1 MEGYENIKMVVQ
13 PRDLKVTL
21 FPHQLASI
29 YQMETFEREKKIV
42 NDYFIKESNI
52 GVNADP
58 TGFGKTL
65 SMIGLIL
72 RDKMEWDLETP
83 YVFELIS
90 SEACGRITKRI
101 IQRYDKFP
109 ATLVLVS
116 QSIIGQWEQELKNT
130 PLIVGSV
137 SSRKGIDTVN
147 PEECDVVLVTPSM
160 YNTLIISHR
169 GYAWKRFIY
178 EEPGHLK
185 VSGMK
190 EVQAGFYWFVTATPN
205 SITLNHRNC
214 RNSFMKEIVGTG
226 WWDFETQFK
235 DMIFRNDPEFVNSS
249 FNMPLTIYEYHECYN
264 PLLNSVRGFVTD
276 SIKNMIEAGN
286 IEGAISALGGG
297 KTGNIIHLVKQK
309 KLEEL
314 EEIEA
319 KIRIYTIRND
329 EIRLLVWTDRK
340 DRINSQIKELD
351 DKVKEMLN
359 SSCHICLEALNSP
372 VMEPGCQNLFCGQ
385 CILTWLTTH
394 SSCPLC
400 RTTIDTKELIYVS
413 NEDEEYE
420 EKKKEKEE
428 TRTMTKLEKIVDII
442 NKKKDGK
449 FLIFSA
455 FDSTFTPICNALLEN
470 NISFAEIKGTIS
482 CRQKSINEFKNGKT
496 TVIFL
501 NTNFNGAGINL
512 QEATDVILYHEMD
525 TNTQMQILGRA
536 NRIGRTN
543 SLKVHYLQ
551 VKI

>member
-1 MEGYENIKMVVQ
+1 MEGYENIRMVVQ
-13 PRDLKVTL
+13 PRNLKVTL

-29 YQMETFEREKKIV
+29 YQMETFEREKKLV
-42 NDYFIKESNI
+42 NEYFVKESNI

-72 RDKMEWDLETP
+72 RDKMEWSLETP

-90 SEACGRITKRI
+90 SEAGGRIIKRN

-130 PLIVGSV
+130 PLVVGTV

-160 YNTLIISHR
+160 YNTLIISHK
-169 GYAWKRFIY
+169 GYAWKRFVY

-185 VSGMK
+185 ISGMK
-190 EVQAGFYWFVTATPN
+190 EVHAGFYWFVTATPN

-214 RNSFMKEIVGTG
+214 RNSFMKEIVGNG

-235 DMIFRNDPEFVNSS
+235 GMILRNEHDFVTSS
-249 FNMPLTIYEYHECYN
+249 FNMPPTIYEYHECYN
-264 PLLNSVRGFVTD
+264 PVLNSVRGFVSD
-276 SIKNMIEAGN
+276 SIKNMIEGGN
-286 IEGAISALGGG
+286 IEGAIYALGGG
-297 KTGNIIHLVKQK
+297 KTGNIIDLVKQK
-309 KLEEL
+309 KFEEL
-314 EEIEA
+314 EEVEA
-319 KIRIYTIRND
+319 KIRIYTIRDD
-329 EIRLLVWTDRK
+329 EVRLLEWNNRK
-340 DRINSQIKELD
+340 KEINNQIKELD
-351 DKVKEMLN
+351 NKVKEMLN
-359 SSCHICLEALNSP
+359 SSCHICLEPLFSP

-385 CILTWLTTH
+385 CILTWLTSH

-400 RTTIDTKELIYVS
+400 RTTVNTKELIYVS
-413 NEDEEYE
+413 NEEETE
-420 EKKKEKEE
+420 EKRKGAEE

-455 FDSTFTPICNALLEN
+455 FDNTFTSICTALLEN
-470 NISFAEIKGTIS
+470 NITFAQIKGTIS
-482 CRQKSINEFKNGKT
+482 NRQKSINDFKNGET

-512 QEATDVILYHEMD
+512 QEATDIILYHEMD

-536 NRIGRTN
+536 NRIGRNT

>member
-1 MEGYENIKMVVQ
+1 MECYENIQMVIQ
-13 PRDLKVTL
+13 PRNLTVTL

-42 NDYFIKESNI
+42 NDNFIKESNI

-72 RDKMEWDLETP
+72 RDKMEWNLETP
-83 YVFELIS
+83 YVFEIFS
-90 SEACGRITKRI
+90 SEAGGRIRKRV

-130 PLIVGSV
+130 PLVVGTV
-137 SSRKGIDTVN
+137 SSRKGVDTVD

-160 YNTLIISHR
+160 YNTLIISHK

-178 EEPGHLK
+178 EEPGHLRI
-185 VSGMK
+185 SGMK

-205 SITLNHRNC
+205 SITVNHRNC

-226 WWDFETQFK
+226 WWDFETQF
-235 DMIFRNDPEFVNSS
+235 DGMIFRNDTGFVTSS
-249 FNMPLTIYEYHECYN
+249 FNMPPTIYEYHECYN
-264 PLLNSVRGFVTD
+264 PILNSVRGFVTV

-286 IEGAISALGGG
+286 IEGAIAALGGG
-297 KTGNIIHLVKQK
+297 KTGNIINLVKQK

-329 EIRLLVWTDRK
+329 EDRLREWTDRK
-340 DRINSQIKELD
+340 TLINYQIKELD
-351 DKVKEMLN
+351 NKVKEMLL
-359 SSCHICLEALNSP
+359 SSCHICLEPLNSP
-372 VMEPGCQNLFCGQ
+372 VMEPGCQNLFCGH
-385 CILTWLTTH
+385 CLLTWLTSH

-400 RTTIDTKELIYVS
+400 RTTIDIKELIYVT
-413 NEDEEYE
+413 NQQETKE
-420 EKKKEKEE
+420 EKKEE
-428 TRTMTKLEKIVDII
+428 IRTMTKLEKIVDII
-442 NKKKDGK
+442 NKNKEGK

-455 FDSTFTPICNALLEN
+455 FDNTFTPICTALVEN
-470 NISFAEIKGTIS
+470 NISFTQIKGTINS
-482 CRQKSINEFKNGKT
+482 RQKSLNEFKNGET

-501 NTNFNGAGINL
+501 NTNFDGAGINL
-512 QEATDVILYHEMD
+512 QEATDVILYHEMN
-525 TNTQMQILGRA
+525 TNTQTQILGRA
-536 NRIGRTN
+536 NRIGRTKP
-543 SLKVHYLQ
+543 LKVHYLQ
-551 VKI
+551 VKV